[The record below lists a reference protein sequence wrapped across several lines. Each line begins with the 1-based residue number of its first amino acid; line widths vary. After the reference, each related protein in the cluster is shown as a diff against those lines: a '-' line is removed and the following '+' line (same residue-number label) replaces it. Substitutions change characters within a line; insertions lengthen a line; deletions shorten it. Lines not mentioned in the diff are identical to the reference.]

1 MQSIKGTD
9 YGNFSLAD
17 FIVNKIREVE
27 LENLWKILESIVNK
41 HHELSERTEEDT
53 SPYIIKYRKFKEA
66 HPFDLLT
73 KYLDNIH
80 LLPHENL
87 DKSLRPLVDETD
99 DKYAAF
105 LYDMDK
111 LKNFISYVE
120 RYALSFEYLSK
131 YIPLYFL
138 EMYPGRF
145 IETKDDNPEELSKT
159 IETKFKE
166 EIPLLKRYFLM
177 VRLHNME

>member
-1 MQSIKGTD
+1 MQSIRGNS

-17 FIVNKIREVE
+17 FIIDRIRDVE
-27 LENLWKILESIVNK
+27 LKNLWKNLETIVNK
-41 HHELSERTEEDT
+41 HHELSGKTEEDT
-53 SPYIIKYRKFKEA
+53 NPYIIKYRKFKEA
-66 HPFDLLT
+66 HPFNLPSQ
-73 KYLDNIH
+73 YLDNIH
-80 LLPHENL
+80 LLPHEVLNE
-87 DKSLRPLVDETD
+87 SLRPLVDETD
-99 DKYAAF
+99 AKYAAF

-120 RYALSFEYLSK
+120 RYALSYEYLSK
-131 YIPLYFL
+131 YIPTYFL
-138 EMYPGRF
+138 ESYPGRL

>member
-1 MQSIKGTD
+1 MQSIKLSD

-17 FIVNKIREVE
+17 YIINHIREVE
-27 LENLWKILESIVNK
+27 LGNLWKSLETIVEK
-41 HHELSERTEEDT
+41 HHELTDRTEEDT
-53 SPYIIKYRKFKEA
+53 APYLIRYRKFREA
-66 HPFDLLT
+66 HPFNLPT
-73 KYLDNIH
+73 QYLDNIH
-80 LLPHENL
+80 LLPHEEL
-87 DKSLRPLVDETD
+87 HKSLRPLVDETD
-99 DKYAAF
+99 AKYAAF

-120 RYALSFEYLSK
+120 RYALSYEYLSK
-131 YIPLYFL
+131 YIPTYFL
-138 EMYPGRF
+138 EMYPGKL

>member
-1 MQSIKGTD
+1 MQSIRGSSF
-9 YGNFSLAD
+9 GNFSLAD
-17 FIVNKIREVE
+17 FIVNRIRAVE
-27 LENLWKILESIVNK
+27 LENLWKIQESIVNK
-41 HHELSERTEEDT
+41 HHELSKRTEEDT
-53 SPYIIKYRKFKEA
+53 APYIIKYRKFRESY
-66 HPFDLLT
+66 PYDLPT
-73 KYLDNIH
+73 QYLDNIH
-80 LLPHENL
+80 LLPYEELN
-87 DKSLRPLVDETD
+87 KSLRLLVDEAD
-99 DKYAAF
+99 AKYAAF

-120 RYALSFEYLSK
+120 RYALSYEYLSK
-131 YIPLYFL
+131 YIPTYFL
-138 EMYPGRF
+138 ESYPGRL